1 MPPRTS
7 DEKENFN
14 QAGLWH
20 QDNNLGNHVQQE
32 WNLPFFYH
40 NRGTKAKKY
49 QNLFSTMNAE
59 IKKQWLK
66 TVKSKNSKQ
75 SAAMPSKQK
84 FWHSQG
90 CLPPRLMWATAVC
103 RKDLGCLDRT
113 P

>member
-1 MPPRTS
+1 MPPGTS
-7 DEKENFN
+7 DEKETISIRQDDN
-14 QAGLWH
+14 LRH
-20 QDNNLGNHVQQE
+20 QDNNLGNHVKHD

-49 QNLFSTMNAE
+49 WNSFSTMNAE

-90 CLPPRLMWATAVC
+90 CLPPRLMCW
-103 RKDLGCLDRT
+103 KDLGCQDRT